1 MAQSPLAVVQAV
13 FAAKERN
20 DRLMMMA
27 LFAED
32 FAFTFNAD
40 PDRIGDGTTL
50 VGWTANRAHLDR
62 VAQTWEQLDRKV
74 LSMREDAFRAD
85 QVNVRISF
93 VLRHR
98 ASGETFEGTKRQ
110 SWTVR
115 DGIVTSMI
123 EVFDKASVHAVQ
135 RLAALSAEP
144 PPPDS
149 VEQAEGIADGV
160 EDR

>member
-1 MAQSPLAVVQAV
+1 MAQNPIAVVQAV
-13 FAAKERN
+13 FAAMERN

-62 VAQTWEQLDRKV
+62 VQQTWEQLDRKV

-93 VLRHR
+93 SLRHR
-98 ASGETFEGTKRQ
+98 ASGEIFEGTKRQ

-115 DGIVTSMI
+115 DGIVISMV
-123 EVFDKASVHAVQ
+123 EVFDQASVHAVQ
-135 RLAALSAEP
+135 RLAASSAEP
-144 PPPDS
+144 PTRAC
-149 VEQAEGIADGV
+149 VAQAESIADGFK
-160 EDR
+160 DR